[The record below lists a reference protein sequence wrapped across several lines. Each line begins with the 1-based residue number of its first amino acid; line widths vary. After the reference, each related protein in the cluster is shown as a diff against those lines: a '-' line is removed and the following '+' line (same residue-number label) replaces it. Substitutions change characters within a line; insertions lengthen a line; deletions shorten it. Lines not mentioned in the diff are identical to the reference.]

1 MIACATTEGTQ
12 RYAARFTGRVDEGHF
27 RKRENLQLSSIGI
40 GTYLGEPDQPTDVA
54 YTQAVIAAFERGANV
69 IDTAI
74 NYRFMRSERSI
85 GAALVELQK
94 RGYAREEVLL
104 CTKGGYLTPDG
115 EMPVDPAAYFQWN
128 YFKSGVLRKE
138 DLAGGGHSMAPT
150 FLQDQL
156 DRSLHNLGV
165 DCVDVYYLH
174 NPETQL
180 GDVPREEFLR
190 RIRAAFEFLESAVSG
205 GKIRFYG
212 AATWNGLR
220 CPLSAQDHLSLAELD
235 ATARD
240 VAGIAHHFR
249 FVQIPFNLAM
259 TEALTRANQAVSDA
273 SGISAEMPLVRAA
286 QHLGITLV
294 ANASLL
300 QGQVARN
307 LPPFVAAAL
316 GLENDTQRALQFA
329 RSAPGITTALVGMSH
344 VEHVTANLKLAEIA
358 PASGEQFARLF
369 ERREGA

>member
-1 MIACATTEGTQ
+1 
-12 RYAARFTGRVDEGHF
+12 
-27 RKRENLQLSSIGI
+27 
-40 GTYLGEPDQPTDVA
+40 
-54 YTQAVIAAFERGANV
+54 
-69 IDTAI
+69 
-74 NYRFMRSERSI
+74 
-85 GAALVELQK
+85 
-94 RGYAREEVLL
+94 
-104 CTKGGYLTPDG
+104 
-115 EMPVDPAAYFQWN
+115 
-128 YFKSGVLRKE
+128 
-138 DLAGGGHSMAPT
+138 MAPS

-156 DRSLHNLGV
+156 DRSLRNLGV

-180 GDVPREEFLR
+180 GDVSHEEFLR
-190 RIRAAFEFLESAVSG
+190 RIRGAIEFLESAVSG

-212 AATWNGLR
+212 AATWNGFR
-220 CPLSAQDHLSLAELD
+220 SPPTAQDHLSLGELE
-235 ATARD
+235 AIARD
-240 VAGIAHHFR
+240 VAGAGHHFR
-249 FVQIPFNLAM
+249 FVQLPFNLGM
-259 TEALTRANQAVSDA
+259 TEALTRANQSVSDA

-294 ANASLL
+294 ASASLL

-344 VEHVTANLKLAEIA
+344 AGHVVENLKLAEVA
-358 PASGEQFARLF
+358 PATGEQFARLF